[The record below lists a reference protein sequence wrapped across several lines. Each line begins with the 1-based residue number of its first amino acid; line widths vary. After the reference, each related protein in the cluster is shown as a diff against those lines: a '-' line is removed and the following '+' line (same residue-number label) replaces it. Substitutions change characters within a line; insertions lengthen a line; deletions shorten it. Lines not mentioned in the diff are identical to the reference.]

1 MYVCKRIAFYLYK
14 LQKMDLNLIIDNID
28 KLPEPSKH
36 ALKKIISE
44 VTHPKG
50 HLLLKADRTET
61 KVYFIKKGIVRAYTE
76 LADNEITFWF
86 GREGDTI
93 VSMKSYVANQKSYEN
108 IELLEECELYELRKQ
123 DLHELFLKDIHIA
136 NWGRKFA
143 EQELLKTEERFIS
156 RQLKTSMGRYRDL
169 MNTNPD
175 LLQRVQLGYI
185 ASYLGITQVSL
196 SRIRAK
202 FR

>member
-1 MYVCKRIAFYLYK
+1 
-14 LQKMDLNLIIDNID
+14 MDLDRIIDSIGT
-28 KLPEPSKH
+28 LPEQSKC
-36 ALKKIISE
+36 ALKDVISE
-44 VTHPKG
+44 VAYPKG
-50 HLLLKADRTET
+50 HILLKAERVET
-61 KVYFIKKGIVRAYTE
+61 KIYFIKRGIVRAYTD
-76 LADNEITFWF
+76 LGDNEITFWF

-93 VSMKSYVANQKSYEN
+93 VSMKSYVSHRKGYEN
-108 IELLEECELYELRKQ
+108 IELLEPCELYEVKNQ
-123 DLHELFLKDIHIA
+123 HLHELFLKDIHIA
-136 NWGRKFA
+136 NWGRQFA

-156 RQLKTSMGRYRDL
+156 RQLKTSMERYRDL
-169 MNTNPD
+169 MNHNPD